1 MLVQLLRLYFPGC
14 YFACLKVF
22 LLSLS
27 ALTPLPTRGAAHSL
41 RQFSFQ
47 VYKIRQKIH
56 IVMFFCISLG
66 QNEPLFMAIAKR
78 KTYVATDLVGIFEV
92 LVVLFY

>member
-1 MLVQLLRLYFPGC
+1 
-14 YFACLKVF
+14 
-22 LLSLS
+22 
-27 ALTPLPTRGAAHSL
+27 
-41 RQFSFQ
+41 
-47 VYKIRQKIH
+47 
-56 IVMFFCISLG
+56 MFFCISLR